1 MNNRQLL
8 VVGLIV
14 LLAIASVTD
23 ARRRF
28 PNRRRGPSRKTLKQL
43 YYESRETNTPN
54 FVRLVLMRLIYGI
67 ATQMGVEERLD
78 NVFGGAFVPP
88 NAVEDSSD
96 FFDVLSDESGEDFSF
111 GL

>member
-1 MNNRQLL
+1 MNARRMLVLGL
-8 VVGLIV
+8 VVLLIV
-14 LLAIASVTD
+14 ASVCD

-28 PNRRRGPSRKTLKQL
+28 PHRRRGPSRKTLKQL

-88 NAVEDSSD
+88 NAVDEGSD

>member
-1 MNNRQLL
+1 MNTRRMLVIGLVVVLL
-8 VVGLIV
+8 V
-14 LLAIASVTD
+14 ASLSE

-28 PNRRRGPSRKTLKQL
+28 PHRRRAPSRKTLKQL

-54 FVRLVLMRLIYGI
+54 FVRLVLMRLVYGL

-88 NAVEDSSD
+88 NAVDDSSD

>member
-1 MNNRQLL
+1 MNARRMLVLGL
-8 VVGLIV
+8 VVVLIV
-14 LLAIASVTD
+14 ASVCE

-28 PNRRRGPSRKTLKQL
+28 PLRRRGPSRKTLKQL

-88 NAVEDSSD
+88 NAADEGSD